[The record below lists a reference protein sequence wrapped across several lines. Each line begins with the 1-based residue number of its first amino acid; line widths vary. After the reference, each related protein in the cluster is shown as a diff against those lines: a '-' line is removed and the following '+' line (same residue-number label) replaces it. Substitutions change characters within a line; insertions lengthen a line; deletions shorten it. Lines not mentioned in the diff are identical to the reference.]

1 MLSICIPAYHCNV
14 DALLR
19 ALQNQLE
26 SFSGEAEIVVCDDCS
41 PAPILTNPSEFPN
54 VRVLRNSKNLG
65 RARTRNLLVQEVQGE
80 AILFL
85 DGDSEV
91 ISSDFISSWIVV
103 AQNPSIAVSYGGS
116 IYQADPPP
124 SSHFLRWKVSTKRE
138 SKTLEERNRN
148 GGGFKTNNVLI
159 RRSVFEKVTFNEQ
172 LTGYGHEDTLFGFE
186 LQMNGYNTHHLDN
199 PVRNAVLDTNE
210 AFLAKTEEAI
220 RNLSQCIEFAS
231 NREAFIAHVKLLTV
245 YAKLKKYYLLILLR
259 LTAFVCMPLLYKR
272 LKSGRSFAI
281 VFAFDCFKLF
291 QLNRILGVRHHKP

>member
-26 SFSGEAEIVVCDDCS
+26 SVSGEVELVVCDDYS
-41 PAPILTNPSEFPN
+41 PSPIITNPSEFPY
-54 VRVLRNSKNLG
+54 VRVLRNTKNLG
-65 RARTRNLLVQEVQGE
+65 RARTRNLLVQAAQGQ

-91 ISSDFISSWIVV
+91 ISSNFISSWIAI

-124 SSHFLRWKVSTKRE
+124 SSRFLRWKVSTIRE
-138 SKTLEERNRN
+138 SKTSEERNRN
-148 GGGFKTNNVLI
+148 MGGFKTNNVLI

-186 LQMNGYNTHHLDN
+186 LHMNGYITHHLDN
-199 PVRNAVLDTNE
+199 PVRNAVLDTNDV
-210 AFLAKTEEAI
+210 FLAKTEEAI
-220 RNLSQCIEFAS
+220 RNLSKCIEFAS
-231 NREAFIAHVKLLTV
+231 DREAFIAHVKLLTV
-245 YAKLKKYYLLILLR
+245 YAKLKKYYLSVLLR

-291 QLNRILGVRHHKP
+291 QLNRILAAQHQNP

>member
-19 ALQNQLE
+19 ALQNQLV
-26 SFSGEAEIVVCDDCS
+26 SVSGEAEIVVCDDCS
-41 PAPILTNPSEFPN
+41 PSPIITNPSEFPD
-54 VRVLRNSKNLG
+54 VRVLSNSKNLG
-65 RARTRNLLVQEVQGE
+65 RARTRNLLVQSAQGQ

-91 ISSDFISSWIVV
+91 ISSNFISSWIEI

-116 IYQADPPP
+116 IYQEDPPP

-138 SKTLEERNRN
+138 SKTLEERNCN
-148 GGGFKTNNVLI
+148 VGGFKTNNVLI

-186 LQMNGYNTHHLDN
+186 LQMNGYNMHHLDN
-199 PVRNAVLDTNE
+199 PVRNALLDTNE
-210 AFLAKTEEAI
+210 AFLAKTVEAI
-220 RNLSQCIEFAS
+220 RNLSKCIEFAS
-231 NREAFIAHVKLLTV
+231 DREAFIAHVRLLNV
-245 YAKLKKYYLLILLR
+245 YAKLKKYYILILLR
-259 LTAFVCMPLLYKR
+259 LTAFVCMHILYKR

-291 QLNRILGVRHHKP
+291 QLNRILDAQHHKP

>member
-41 PAPILTNPSEFPN
+41 PSLIITNPSEFPD

-65 RARTRNLLVQEVQGE
+65 RARTRNLLVQAAQGQ

-91 ISSDFISSWIVV
+91 ISSNFISSWIEI

-116 IYQADPPP
+116 IYQENPPP

-138 SKTLEERNRN
+138 SKTLEERNCN

-159 RRSVFEKVTFNEQ
+159 RRSVFEKVAFNEQ

-186 LQMNGYNTHHLDN
+186 LRLHGYKTHHVNN
-199 PVRNAVLDTNE
+199 PVRNAILDSNE
-210 AFLAKTEEAI
+210 AFIVKTEEAI
-220 RNLSQCIEFAS
+220 RNLCTCVDYAS
-231 NREAFIAHVKLLTV
+231 NREEFITHVRLLSV
-245 YAKLKKYYLLILLR
+245 YAKLEKYYLLGLLR
-259 LTAFVCMPLLYKR
+259 LTAFIGMSFILNR
-272 LKSGRSFAI
+272 LKEGRSLGI
-281 VFAFDCFKLF
+281 VFGFDFYKLF
-291 QLNRILGVRHHKP
+291 LLDRILRAKNHKS

>member
-19 ALQNQLE
+19 ALQNQLV
-26 SFSGEAEIVVCDDCS
+26 SVSGEAEIVVCDDCS
-41 PAPILTNPSEFPN
+41 PSPIITNPSEFPD
-54 VRVLRNSKNLG
+54 VRVLSNSKNLG
-65 RARTRNLLVQEVQGE
+65 RARTRNLLVQSAQGQ

-91 ISSDFISSWIVV
+91 ISSNFISSWIEI

-116 IYQADPPP
+116 IYQEDPPP

-138 SKTLEERNRN
+138 SKTLEERNCN
-148 GGGFKTNNVLI
+148 VGGFKTNNVLI

-186 LQMNGYNTHHLDN
+186 LQMNGYNMHHLDN
-199 PVRNAVLDTNE
+199 PVGNALLDTNE
-210 AFLAKTEEAI
+210 AFLAKTVEAI
-220 RNLSQCIEFAS
+220 RNLSKCIEFS
-231 NREAFIAHVKLLTV
+231 SDREDFIAHVRLLNV

-259 LTAFVCMPLLYKR
+259 LTAFFCMPILYKR

-291 QLNRILGVRHHKP
+291 QLNRILDAQHHKP